1 MFVKVSIFQ
10 FGGTQSRV
18 IMQGYTFTYLLC
30 CNVEVWL
37 IGNSCLEVLAIFLN
51 EIKVNRTNKTLVFI
65 KNVCL

>member
-1 MFVKVSIFQ
+1 MLVKVSIFQ

-18 IMQGYTFTYLLC
+18 IMQGYTFTYLFC
-30 CNVEVWL
+30 RNVEVWL

-51 EIKVNRTNKTLVFI
+51 EIKVNRTNQTLVFI